1 MNIQELKKQADE
13 EMDYQEKICTMQN
26 EAITKFEHFF
36 KVMDKSYSLW
46 NAKMK
51 NTVDKFVEDFKKYF
65 KDNGF
70 EIEDNCS
77 SIQSDEY
84 GEVIATYKNL
94 KFRLSSVNYDGEHIY
109 LNSSDDIS
117 EEIWFALPKNVSN
130 YFIWKDNLVIGETRL
145 VDMNGSPKDVYR
157 QFVEKFYSEDELQQ
171 LMQKIEVNVAHF
183 QDAIDNVDTIELC
196 IHRFDTDDVYK
207 DFGELIE
214 QIGN

>member
-51 NTVDKFVEDFKKYF
+51 NAVDKFVEDFKKYF

-94 KFRLSSVNYDGEHIY
+94 KFRLSNVNYDGEHIY

-130 YFIWKDNLVIGETRL
+130 YFIWKDKLVIGETRL
-145 VDMNGSPKDVYR
+145 VDMNDSPKDVYR

-171 LMQKIEVNVAHF
+171 LMQKIEVNVVHF

-196 IHRFDTDDVYK
+196 MYRFDSDDVYK